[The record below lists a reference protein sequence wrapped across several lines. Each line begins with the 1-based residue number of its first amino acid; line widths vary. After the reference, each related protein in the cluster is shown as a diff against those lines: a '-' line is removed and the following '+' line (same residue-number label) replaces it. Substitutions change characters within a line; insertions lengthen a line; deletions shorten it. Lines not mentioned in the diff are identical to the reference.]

1 MGLETALLVAGV
13 GLTAGSM
20 VSSYQSASAKAK
32 ALKSEAALKA
42 SERAKETTAL
52 AAAQKVSFLNSG
64 ISLTGEDNTTPM
76 SVLSDTYTKGK
87 EDISQIKENYNAQL
101 KNVWSQARSSFLS
114 SLGSMA
120 LNVAG
125 SGLLSGFGDSSS
137 VIQGGVGGVT
147 METEQFGTVW
157 SPYNDMGVRI

>member
-1 MGLETALLVAGV
+1 
-13 GLTAGSM
+13 M

-114 SLGSMA
+114 SLGGLA
-120 LNVAG
+120 LGVAG
-125 SGLLSGFGDSSS
+125 SGLFSGASS
-137 VIQGGVGGVT
+137 V
-147 METEQFGTVW
+147 TEGAEAGLESSFNLGSLTDYSTYQKAGLVL
-157 SPYNDMGVRI
+157 